1 MITGK
6 LYTILSKFDKI
17 EQNRL
22 RKYVQ
27 SPYFNVNESLTTF
40 FEYLI
45 RHINS
50 NVHTNSPVQHLATT
64 AIGQRY
70 GNVAF
75 QDKQDLDKC
84 EIWRILF
91 EYEPYNDTRFR
102 KLCSDLLELVENFLA
117 QQVYDHADVQQAAY
131 LLEAVSKKRLDKL
144 YLTCVRQAQLASKQQ
159 PYKNA
164 EYYYGKFLLE
174 KNFYEMHESELNRG
188 DKTNIEE
195 MINHLDHFYL
205 TEKLRS
211 YCTVLSHKTLIS
223 HDYKLLFIDEIIA
236 HIEKYKARYEEVP
249 VIAIY
254 YHILLTQTDTE
265 NTAHYF
271 KLIDLLDKHHSRFAP
286 DELYKMYISAL
297 NYCTKRVNK
306 NDKMFL
312 NVFHDLYKILLK
324 KEILFYGTPTMELSP
339 WHFKNVV
346 LIANRLGEY
355 NWTENFIK
363 EYQHKLPKEL
373 RESAVSYN
381 LANVYFNRKQYDK
394 VQNLL
399 QSVEYQDLT
408 YSLGSK
414 TMLTIIYYEK
424 DEFEALDS
432 ILKSFQTYLNRHKDI
447 AENRRLAYLYLIK
460 FVKRMTK
467 IMPGDKKAVEQ
478 LKQEVLEA
486 NTTASRDWILEKL
499 KDLE

>member
-40 FEYLI
+40 FEYLTK
-45 RHINS
+45 HINTQA
-50 NVHTNSPVQHLATT
+50 NLPVHSLVVTT
-64 AIGQRY
+64 VVGQRN
-70 GNVAF
+70 GSC
-75 QDKQDLDKC
+75 QDKQDLDKY
-84 EIWRILF
+84 EIWNILF
-91 EYEPYNDTRFR
+91 ENESYNDTRFR

-117 QQVYDHADVQQAAY
+117 QQIYDKSEVQQAAY
-131 LLEAVSKKRLDKL
+131 LLEAVGKKRLDKL
-144 YLTCVRQAQLASKQQ
+144 YLTCVRQANMATRQQ

-174 KNFYEMHESELNRG
+174 KNYYDMHESELNRG
-188 DKTNIEE
+188 DKKNFGE

-205 TEKLRS
+205 TEKLRL
-211 YCTVLSHKTLIS
+211 YCTVLSHKRLVS

-236 HIEKYKARYEEVP
+236 HIQKYKSQYDEIP

-254 YHILLTQTDTE
+254 YHILLTQIDGEDT
-265 NTAHYF
+265 THYF
-271 KLIDLLDKHHSRFAP
+271 KLIELLDKHHARFSP
-286 DELYKMYISAL
+286 NELYKMYISAL
-297 NYCTKRVNK
+297 NYCTKKVNQ
-306 NDKMFL
+306 NDKLFL
-312 NVFHDLYKILLK
+312 KVFHDLYKILLK

-399 QSVEYQDLT
+399 QEVEYQDLT
-408 YSLGSK
+408 YALGSK

-447 AENRRLAYLYLIK
+447 AETRRLHYLYMIK

>member
-27 SPYFNVNESLTTF
+27 SPYFNVNESLTLF
-40 FEYLI
+40 FEYLTK
-45 RHINS
+45 HIN
-50 NVHTNSPVQHLATT
+50 VHANLPVHSLVTT
-64 AIGQRY
+64 APMAQRN
-70 GNVAF
+70 GSVLC
-75 QDKQDLDKC
+75 QEKQDLDKY
-84 EIWRILF
+84 EIWKILF
-91 EYEPYNDTRFR
+91 ENEPYNDTRFR
-102 KLCSDLLELVENFLA
+102 KLCSDLLELVESFLA
-117 QQVYDHADVQQAAY
+117 QQIYDHSDVQQAAY

-144 YLTCVRQAQLASKQQ
+144 YHTCIRQARLASRQQ
-159 PYKNA
+159 PYKDA
-164 EYYYGKFLLE
+164 KYYYGKFLLE
-174 KNFYEMHESELNRG
+174 KNFYDMQESEMNRE

-195 MINHLDHFYL
+195 MINHLDYFYL
-205 TEKLRS
+205 TEKLRL
-211 YCTVLSHKTLIS
+211 YCTMSSRKTLVS
-223 HDYKLLFIDEIIA
+223 HDYKLLFIDEIIE
-236 HIEKYKARYEEVP
+236 HIGKYKAQYEEIP
-249 VIAIY
+249 IIAIY
-254 YHILLTQTDTE
+254 YHILLTQIDME
-265 NTAHYF
+265 NTSHYF
-271 KLIDLLDKHHSRFAP
+271 KLIELLDKYHTRFSP
-286 DELYKMYISAL
+286 EELYKMYISAL

-306 NDKMFL
+306 NDKLFL
-312 NVFHDLYKILLK
+312 TVFHDLYKVLLK

-346 LIANRLGEY
+346 LIANRLEEY
-355 NWTENFIK
+355 TWTENFIK

-381 LANVYFNRKQYDK
+381 LANVYFNKKQYDK

-399 QSVEYQDLT
+399 QTVDYQDLT

-414 TMLTIIYYEK
+414 TMLMIIYYER

-447 AENRRLAYLYLIK
+447 AETRRLQYLYLIK
-460 FVKRMTK
+460 FVKRMMK

-486 NTTASRDWILEKL
+486 NTTASQKWVLEKL

>member
-27 SPYFNVNESLTTF
+27 SPYFNVNESLTLF
-40 FEYLI
+40 FECLTK
-45 RHINS
+45 HINGNFNS
-50 NVHTNSPVQHLATT
+50 NHAYHLAAATN
-64 AIGQRY
+64 ARNGS
-70 GNVAF
+70 VAYSE
-75 QDKQDLDKC
+75 KQDLDKY
-84 EIWRILF
+84 EVWKILF
-91 EYEPYNDTRFR
+91 EDEPYNDTRFR

-117 QQVYDHADVQQAAY
+117 QQIYDRSEVQHVAY
-131 LLEAVSKKRLDKL
+131 LLEAVSKKKLDKL
-144 YLTCVRQAQLASKQQ
+144 YLTCVRQAELASKQQ

-174 KNFYEMHESELNRG
+174 KNYYDMHEAELNRG
-188 DKTNIEE
+188 EKKNFGE

-205 TEKLRS
+205 TEKLRL
-211 YCTVLSHKTLIS
+211 YCTVLSHKRLVS

-236 HIEKYKARYEEVP
+236 HIEKYKAQYEEIP
-249 VIAIY
+249 AIAIY
-254 YHILLTQTDTE
+254 YHILLTQIDGEDT
-265 NTAHYF
+265 THYF
-271 KLIDLLDKHHSRFAP
+271 KLIDLLDKHYTRFSP
-286 DELYKMYISAL
+286 SELYKMYISAL
-297 NYCTKRVNK
+297 NYCTKKVNQ
-306 NDKMFL
+306 NDKSFL
-312 NVFHDLYKILLK
+312 IVFHNLYKVLLK

-414 TMLTIIYYEK
+414 TMLIVIYYEK

-447 AENRRLAYLYLIK
+447 AETRRLAYLYLIK
-460 FVKRMTK
+460 FVRRMTK
-467 IMPGDKKAVEQ
+467 IMPGDKKAIEQ

-486 NTTASRDWILEKL
+486 NTAASRDWILEKL
-499 KDLE
+499 KELE